1 MNINDALAFFQDL
14 LSDADKKSEKQLYK
28 KFLGV
33 LTGLKRRDLTKEQNQ
48 LIEECLDGLDLT
60 AHQENKKKYL
70 TKKHSEFAAYL
81 KTTFSWITEGYY
93 TSQGMIFGMIFGNG
107 IGLAFGSAFGNGSG
121 IAIGLSMGTGIGMA
135 IGMMIGAAKDAE
147 AKKMGRVLKTKLD

>member
-60 AHQENKKKYL
+60 AHHENKKKYL
-70 TKKHSEFAAYL
+70 TKKHNEFAAYL
-81 KTTFSWITEGYY
+81 KTTFSWIAEGHYA
-93 TSQGMIFGMIFGNG
+93 SQGMIFGMIFGNG
-107 IGLAFGSAFGNGSG
+107 IGITFGSVFGGENGV
-121 IAIGLSMGTGIGMA
+121 AIGLSMGTGIGMA
-135 IGMMIGAAKDAE
+135 IGTMIGATKDAE
-147 AKKMGRVLKTKLD
+147 AKKLGLVLETKLD